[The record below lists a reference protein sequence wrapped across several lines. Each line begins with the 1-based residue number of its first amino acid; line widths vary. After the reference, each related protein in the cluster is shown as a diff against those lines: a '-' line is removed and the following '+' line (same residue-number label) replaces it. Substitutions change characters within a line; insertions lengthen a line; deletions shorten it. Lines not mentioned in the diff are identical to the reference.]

1 MPALK
6 SRPNHARRILALVLL
21 LCTAVVGGF
30 VFSSPRVTK
39 ADTATAV
46 SIAAVNTPVTQ
57 DFNTLV
63 NTGTGTLAAN
73 TPAGWGFL
81 ETGTNANT
89 NYTAGTGSSNAGD
102 TYSFGT
108 GTNADRALGGLQ
120 SGSLVPIIGARFV
133 NNTGTTITSLG
144 IAYTG
149 EQWRLGTS
157 GRAIPDR
164 LDFQFGATATG
175 LNTGTYVDVDALD
188 FVQPL
193 ITGTVGALDGNA
205 AANRTAISS
214 TITGL
219 SIAPGAEFWIRWNS
233 FDATGADDGLGI
245 DDFSITANPGGGP
258 VTPSLSIN
266 DVTQAEG
273 DSGTTTFTFTVSL
286 SSPANAG
293 GVTFDIATADGTAT
307 VANNDYVANSLTGQT
322 IAQGN
327 TSATFNVTV
336 NGDTTP
342 EPNETFFVNVT
353 NVTGATVTDGQGQ
366 GTITNDDVTI
376 TNINQIQGS
385 GALSPLA
392 GQSVSTR
399 GIVTAITSSGFFM
412 QSQAS
417 DVDADPNTSEGMF
430 VFTSTAPPASAA
442 IGNLVQVTGTV
453 TEFLSAGNPTGLS
466 LTEITSP
473 TVVQL
478 STGNPLPAPVV
489 IDSTIGSTPSSLEP
503 ALPLRYERFEFM
515 RVTATLTVIA
525 ANDGNVTE
533 SSATSGTFDDF
544 YAVPQGVSRPFR
556 EAGLENPFP
565 APAGSSVPPIPRWDA
580 NPERLRVRSSIRT
593 SGATGQPVVTVAAG
607 DTVGVTGVL
616 DYFGSTRRIFTIIPD
631 AAPSAT
637 ANRTAFTPVPTP
649 NSGELTIASAN
660 VERFFDD
667 VNDPAI
673 GEPVLTTTAFNN
685 RLNKASLMVR
695 NVMMTPDVIGF
706 QEVENLSTLQALAT
720 KINNDAVAASQPN
733 PGYQA
738 FLVEG
743 NDVGG
748 IDVGFL
754 VKNTVSVS
762 SVTQFGLTDT
772 YINPVDGTP
781 DTLNDR
787 PPLVLVASKNGYA
800 FTVIVNH
807 LRSLNGIDD
816 ETVNGSSTN
825 GGRVRAKRRAQA
837 EYLATLIQNRL
848 TSNPNERIIAL
859 GDFNAFQF
867 NDGYVDSIGTIK
879 GTPTA
884 AGGAVLT
891 SPDLLNPDL
900 INLVESETAN
910 ERYSFV
916 FDGSAQTLD
925 HVLVT
930 PNLQADFVRINHARN
945 NADFPEGPTYR
956 NDPNRPERLS
966 DHDPVVVAF
975 NTLTPVNVNA
985 NVSLTVTS
993 TTVEGP
999 TCGAQGYS
1007 NDIVLNAT
1015 LTNRGTTAILSP
1027 LYFEVTELREANGT
1041 APAVPFRLISA
1052 DGATCSS
1059 GGTVGAQQT
1068 ISLSGQPVPGTLAPG
1083 ASVSFQFRIAAPS
1096 VRRIRFFGNVFG
1108 INNNITLNRSKQ
1120 TESGNSALAF
1130 EFDPTAKPV
1139 FVPARERG
1147 NAMRAK

>member
-30 VFSSPRVTK
+30 VFSSPRVSQ
-39 ADTATAV
+39 ADTTTAV

-73 TPAGWGFL
+73 TPAGWGFV
-81 ETGTNANT
+81 EAGTNANA

-102 TYSFGT
+102 TYSFGPAS
-108 GTNADRALGGLQ
+108 NSDRAFGGVL
-120 SGSLVPIIGARFV
+120 SGSLTPTIGARFV
-133 NNTGTTITSLG
+133 NNTGTTITSL
-144 IAYTG
+144 AVSYTG
-149 EQWRLGTS
+149 EQWRLGAT
-157 GRAIPDR
+157 GRNDR
-164 LDFQFGATATG
+164 LDFQFGATATS
-175 LNTGTYVDVDALD
+175 LTSTGYVDVDTLD
-188 FVQPL
+188 FIAP
-193 ITGTVGALDGNA
+193 IGTGTAGALDGNA
-205 AANRTAISS
+205 AANRVAVSN

-219 SIAPGAEFWIRWNS
+219 SIAPGAEFWIRWND
-233 FDATGADDGLGI
+233 FNATGADDGLGI

-258 VTPSLSIN
+258 VTPNLSIN

-273 DSGTTTFTFTVSL
+273 NSGTTTFSFTVSL

-307 VANNDYVANSLTGQT
+307 VANNDYVSNSLTGQT
-322 IAQGN
+322 IAEGSS
-327 TSATFNVTV
+327 TATFNVTV
-336 NGDTTP
+336 NGDTTT

-353 NVTGATVTDGQGQ
+353 NVTGANVLDGQGL
-366 GTITNDDVTI
+366 GTINNDDVTI
-376 TNINQIQGS
+376 TSINQIQGT
-385 GALSPLA
+385 GATSPLV

-399 GIVTAITSSGFFM
+399 GIVTGVVSNGFFM
-412 QSQAS
+412 QSRAV
-417 DVDADPNTSEGMF
+417 DADADPNTSEGLF
-430 VFTSTAPPASAA
+430 IFTSSAPPSSAVV
-442 IGNLVQVTGTV
+442 GNDVQVTGTV
-453 TEFLSAGNPTGLS
+453 AEFLSSGNPTGLS
-466 LTEITSP
+466 LTQLTGP

-478 STGNPLPAPVV
+478 STGNPLPTPVV

-544 YAVPQGVSRPFR
+544 YAVPQGTSRPFR

-565 APAGSSVPPIPRWDA
+565 APAGSSIPPIPRWDA

-593 SGATGQPVVTVAAG
+593 SGATGQPQTVVAAG

-616 DYFGSTRRIFTIIPD
+616 DYFGSTRRVFTIIPD
-631 AAPSAT
+631 AAPSVT

-649 NSGELTIASAN
+649 TSGELTIASAN

-673 GEPVLTTTAFNN
+673 GDPVLTTTAFNN

-754 VKNTVSVS
+754 VKNTISVS

-816 ETVNGSSTN
+816 ETVSGASTN

-837 EYLATLIQNRL
+837 EFLATLIQNRL

-900 INLVESETAN
+900 TNLVDLETPN

-930 PNLQADFVRINHARN
+930 PNILGDFARINHARN

-975 NTLTPVNVNA
+975 NTQTPVNVNTKVA
-985 NVSLTVTS
+985 LSVTS
-993 TTVEGP
+993 VTLAAP
-999 TCGAQGYS
+999 TCSAQGYT
-1007 NDIVLNAT
+1007 NDIVVNAT
-1015 LTNRGTTAILSP
+1015 LTNIGSTPILAP
-1027 LYFEVTELREANGT
+1027 VYFEVTELREASGV
-1041 APAVPFRLISA
+1041 APAAPFRLISA
-1052 DGATCSS
+1052 NSATCTS
-1059 GGTVGAQQT
+1059 GGLVGAQQT
-1068 ISLSGQPVPGTLAPG
+1068 IDLSGQPAPGTLAPG
-1083 ASVSFQFRIAAPS
+1083 ASASVQFRIAGFN
-1096 VRRIRFFGNVFG
+1096 RRLRFVGSIFGVDPGPVTNLRKSGVES
-1108 INNNITLNRSKQ
+1108 ITLDI
-1120 TESGNSALAF
+1120 
-1130 EFDPTAKPV
+1130 DPNVKPV
-1139 FVPARERG
+1139 FVPSRERG
-1147 NAMRAK
+1147 RATLAK

>member
-1 MPALK
+1 MSALK
-6 SRPNHARRILALVLL
+6 SKPNHARRILSLVLL
-21 LCTAVVGGF
+21 LSAAVVGGF
-30 VFSSPRVTK
+30 IVSPPRVSQ
-39 ADTATAV
+39 ADTTTAV
-46 SIAAVNTPVTQ
+46 SIAAVNTAVTQ

-89 NYTAGTGSSNAGD
+89 TYTAGTGSANAGD
-102 TYSFGT
+102 TYSFGAT
-108 GTNADRALGGLQ
+108 SAADRAFGGLQ
-120 SGSLVPIIGARFV
+120 SGALVPTLGARFV
-133 NNTGTTITSLG
+133 NNTGTTITSLA

-164 LDFQFGATATG
+164 LDFQFGATATSLSSAG
-175 LNTGTYVDVDALD
+175 YADVDALD
-188 FVQPL
+188 FTQPL

-214 TITGL
+214 TINSL

-245 DDFSITANPGGGP
+245 DDFSITANPTGGP
-258 VTPSLSIN
+258 VTPNLSIN

-307 VANNDYVANSLTGQT
+307 TANNDYVTNSLTGQT

-327 TSATFNVTV
+327 SSYMFNVTV

-353 NVTGATVTDGQGQ
+353 NVSGATVVDGQGL
-366 GTITNDDVTI
+366 GTINNDDVTI
-376 TNINQIQGS
+376 TNINQIQGT
-385 GALSPLA
+385 GALSPLN

-399 GIVTAITSSGFFM
+399 GIVTAITGAGFFM
-412 QSQAS
+412 QSQSA

-430 VFTSTAPPASAA
+430 VFTNTAPPSSAA

-453 TEFLSAGNPTGLS
+453 TEFLSSGNPTGLS

-478 STGNPLPAPVV
+478 STGNPLPTAVV
-489 IDSTIGSTPSSLEP
+489 IDATIGSTPSSLEP

-533 SSATSGTFDDF
+533 ANATSSTFDDF

-556 EAGLENPFP
+556 ETGLENPFP

-580 NPERLRVRSSIRT
+580 NPERLRVRTSIRT
-593 SGATGQPVVTVAAG
+593 SGATGQPATVVAAG

-631 AAPSAT
+631 AAPSVT

-649 NSGELTIASAN
+649 TSGELTIASAN

-738 FLVEG
+738 FLFEG

-754 VKNTVSVS
+754 VKNTVSVTS
-762 SVTQFGLTDT
+762 ATQLGLTAT
-772 YINPVDGTP
+772 YINPNNGSP
-781 DTLNDR
+781 ETLNDR
-787 PPLVLVASKNGYA
+787 PPVVLVASKSGYA

-816 ETVNGSSTN
+816 ETADGTGTA

-837 EYLATLIQNRL
+837 EFLANLIQSRL
-848 TSNPNERIIAL
+848 TATPNERIIAV

-867 NDGYVDSIGTIK
+867 NDGYVDLIGTIK

-884 AGGAVLT
+884 SGEAVLT

-900 INLVESETAN
+900 SNLVDLETAN

-925 HVLVT
+925 HVLIT
-930 PNLQADFVRINHARN
+930 PNLQADFARINHARN

-956 NDPNRPERLS
+956 NDANRPERLS

-975 NTLTPVNVNA
+975 NTLTPVNINA
-985 NVSLTVTS
+985 KVSLSITSVTLDA
-993 TTVEGP
+993 P
-999 TCGAQGYS
+999 TCGAQGYT
-1007 NDIVLNAT
+1007 NDIVVNAT
-1015 LTNRGTTAILSP
+1015 LTNRGTTP
-1027 LYFEVTELREANGT
+1027 LLAPVYFEVTELREASGA

-1052 DGATCSS
+1052 NSATCTS
-1059 GGTVGAQQT
+1059 GGLVGSQQT
-1068 ISLSGQPVPGTLAPG
+1068 IDLSGQPVAGTLAPG
-1083 ASVSFQFRIAAPS
+1083 ASATVQFRIAGFN
-1096 VRRIRFFGNVFG
+1096 RRFRFVGNVFG
-1108 INNNITLNRSKQ
+1108 VDPGPVTNLKK
-1120 TESGNSALAF
+1120 SGAGVGSIALDI
-1130 EFDPTAKPV
+1130 DPNVKPV

-1147 NAMRAK
+1147 RMTLAK

>member
-6 SRPNHARRILALVLL
+6 SKPNHARRILALVLL

-39 ADTATAV
+39 ADTTTAV

-89 NYTAGTGSSNAGD
+89 TYTAGTGSSNAGD

-120 SGSLVPIIGARFV
+120 SGSLVPTIGARFV

-157 GRAIPDR
+157 GRAVPDR
-164 LDFQFGATATG
+164 LDFQFGATATS
-175 LNTGTYVDVDALD
+175 LASTGYVDVDNLD

-205 AANRTAISS
+205 AANRTAISN

-258 VTPSLSIN
+258 VTPNLSIN
-266 DVTQAEG
+266 DVTLAEG
-273 DSGTTTFTFTVSL
+273 NSGTTTFTFTVSL
-286 SSPANAG
+286 SAPAGAG

-307 VANNDYVANSLTGQT
+307 SAGNDYVARSLTGQT
-322 IAQGN
+322 IAAGN
-327 TSATFNVTV
+327 SSYTFDVTV

-353 NVTGATVTDGQGQ
+353 NVTGANVTDGQGQ
-366 GTITNDDVTI
+366 GTINNDDVTI

-412 QSQAS
+412 QSQTS

-430 VFTSTAPPASAA
+430 VFTNTAPPGSAA

-453 TEFLSAGNPTGLS
+453 TEFLSSGNPTGLS

-478 STGNPLPAPVV
+478 STGNPLPSPVV
-489 IDSTIGSTPSSLEP
+489 IDATIGSTPSSLEP

-556 EAGLENPFP
+556 EPGIENPFA
-565 APAGSSVPPIPRWDA
+565 APSGSIPPIPRWDA

-616 DYFGSTRRIFTIIPD
+616 DYFGSTRRVFTIIPD
-631 AAPSAT
+631 AAPVAT
-637 ANRTAFTPVPTP
+637 NIRTAFTPVPTP

-695 NVMMTPDVIGF
+695 NVMMAPDVIGF

-754 VKNTVSVS
+754 VKNTVSVT
-762 SVTQFGLTDT
+762 SVTQFGLTAT

-816 ETVNGSSTN
+816 ETVSGSSTN

-837 EYLATLIQNRL
+837 EFLANLIQGRL
-848 TSNPNERIIAL
+848 TSSPTERIIAL

-867 NDGYVDSIGTIK
+867 NDGYVDLIGTIK

-884 AGGAVLT
+884 TGEAVLT

-900 INLVESETAN
+900 TNLVDSEAAN

-930 PNLQADFVRINHARN
+930 PNLLADFARINHARN

-985 NVSLTVTS
+985 KVSLSVSSVTLAA
-993 TTVEGP
+993 P
-999 TCGAQGYS
+999 TCGAQGYTT
-1007 NDIVLNAT
+1007 DILVNAT
-1015 LTNRGTTAILSP
+1015 VTNIGTTPILSP
-1027 LYFEVTELREANGT
+1027 VYFEVTELREASGVP
-1041 APAVPFRLISA
+1041 PAVPFRLISA
-1052 DGATCSS
+1052 NSATCTS
-1059 GGTVGAQQT
+1059 GGLVGAQQT
-1068 ISLSGQPVPGTLAPG
+1068 IDLSGQPVPGTLAPG
-1083 ASVSFQFRIAAPS
+1083 ASAPVQFRIAGFN
-1096 VRRIRFFGNVFG
+1096 RRLRFVGSIFGVDPGPITRLKKSG
-1108 INNNITLNRSKQ
+1108 IESITLDI
-1120 TESGNSALAF
+1120 
-1130 EFDPTAKPV
+1130 DPNVKPV
-1139 FVPARERG
+1139 FVPARERS
-1147 NAMRAK
+1147 RATPAK

>member
-1 MPALK
+1 MPALRNQSIK
-6 SRPNHARRILALVLL
+6 LRITLMLLPFFIFGIFGFLKIARPSTSVKAVSTTVVISEFRFRGPSGGNDEFIELHNVSNSSVNIGGWRIAGSNNAGTTSVRATITAGTILPAGGFYLLTNNAASGYSGTVPGNQNYNTGITDDGGLALFTSTGGITSVE
-21 LCTAVVGGF
+21 AVDQVGLSAGSAYGEGTRLASLGSSNLNRGYQRGGTPSQCSDTDSNAID
-30 VFSSPRVTK
+30 FSLVTPSDPQNF
-39 ADTATAV
+39 ASTAV
-46 SIAAVNTPVTQ
+46 SC
-57 DFNTLV
+57 
-63 NTGTGTLAAN
+63 
-73 TPAGWGFL
+73 
-81 ETGTNANT
+81 
-89 NYTAGTGSSNAGD
+89 S
-102 TYSFGT
+102 
-108 GTNADRALGGLQ
+108 
-120 SGSLVPIIGARFV
+120 
-133 NNTGTTITSLG
+133 
-144 IAYTG
+144 
-149 EQWRLGTS
+149 
-157 GRAIPDR
+157 
-164 LDFQFGATATG
+164 
-175 LNTGTYVDVDALD
+175 
-188 FVQPL
+188 
-193 ITGTVGALDGNA
+193 
-205 AANRTAISS
+205 
-214 TITGL
+214 
-219 SIAPGAEFWIRWNS
+219 
-233 FDATGADDGLGI
+233 
-245 DDFSITANPGGGP
+245 GGP
-258 VTPSLSIN
+258 VTPNLTVS
-266 DVTQAEG
+266 DVTLAEG

-293 GVTFDIATADGTAT
+293 GVTFDIATADGSAT
-307 VANNDYVANSLTGQT
+307 VANNDYVGNSLTGQT
-322 IAQGN
+322 IAMGN

-353 NVTGATVTDGQGQ
+353 NVTGANVTDGQGQ

-376 TNINQIQGS
+376 TNINQIQGT

-412 QSQAS
+412 QSQAA

-430 VFTSTAPPASAA
+430 VFTNTAPPGSAA
-442 IGNLVQVTGTV
+442 LGNLVQVTGTV
-453 TEFLSAGNPTGLS
+453 TEFLSSGNPTGLS

-478 STGNPLPAPVV
+478 STGNALPSPVV
-489 IDSTIGSTPSSLEP
+489 IDATIGSTPSSLEP

-515 RVTATLTVIA
+515 RVTTTLTVIA

-533 SSATSGTFDDF
+533 ANATSSTFDDF
-544 YAVPQGVSRPFR
+544 YAVPQGVNRPFR
-556 EAGLENPFP
+556 EAGIENPFA
-565 APAGSSVPPIPRWDA
+565 APSGSIPPIPRWDA

-695 NVMMTPDVIGF
+695 NVMMAPDVIGF

-754 VKNTVSVS
+754 VKNTVSIS
-762 SVTQFGLTDT
+762 SVTQFGLTAT

-816 ETVNGSSTN
+816 ETVSGSSTN

-837 EYLATLIQNRL
+837 EFLANLIQSRL
-848 TSNPNERIIAL
+848 TSSPTERIIAL

-879 GTPTA
+879 GTPAA
-884 AGGAVLT
+884 AGEAVLT

-985 NVSLTVTS
+985 KVSLSITSVTLDA
-993 TTVEGP
+993 P
-999 TCGAQGYS
+999 TCGAQGYTT
-1007 NDIVLNAT
+1007 DIVVNAT
-1015 LTNRGTTAILSP
+1015 LTNRGTTPILSP
-1027 LYFEVTELREANGT
+1027 VYFEVTELREASGV

-1052 DGATCSS
+1052 NSATCTS
-1059 GGTVGAQQT
+1059 GGLVGSQQT
-1068 ISLSGQPVPGTLAPG
+1068 IDLSGQPVAGTLAPG
-1083 ASVSFQFRIAAPS
+1083 ASASVQFRIAGFN
-1096 VRRIRFFGNVFG
+1096 RRFRFVGNMFGVDPGPVTNLRKSGAGVDS
-1108 INNNITLNRSKQ
+1108 ITLDI
-1120 TESGNSALAF
+1120 
-1130 EFDPTAKPV
+1130 DPNVKPV
-1139 FVPARERG
+1139 FVPTRERG
-1147 NAMRAK
+1147 RLTLAK